1 MIINIQFLDCEPKLV
16 DESYLNHWVLCF
28 YQVDS
33 SIFLLCEPLRSYF
46 TLFHK
51 KGPHFPQKGRLMSS
65 A

>member
-33 SIFLLCEPLRSYF
+33 SIFLLCEPLRSDF

-51 KGPHFPQKGRLMSS
+51 KERISPRKAG
-65 A
+65 